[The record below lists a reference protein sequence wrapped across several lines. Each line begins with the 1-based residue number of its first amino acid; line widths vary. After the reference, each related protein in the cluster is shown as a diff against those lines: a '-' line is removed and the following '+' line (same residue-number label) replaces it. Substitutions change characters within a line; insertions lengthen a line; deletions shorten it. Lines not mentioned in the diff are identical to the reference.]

1 MAAFLVT
8 ALIVAC
14 VTSTAVGS
22 DPERF
27 EPVKL
32 NPAALTFAKQLI
44 GKGQVV
50 IDRKGAWAKDQP
62 STKADNEFIQQH
74 GFREYAK
81 WHLGI
86 DGRYAENT
94 KRRYKFPYG
103 DFKNVHRCGLLAV
116 QSRARQHGYNK
127 IETAA
132 VQLNEMIRRRGKS
145 TINAQSEATHY
156 SPNISASKHSKKRRS
171 VLAVR
176 RYSHLPKLP
185 LWGCR
190 VCAATLRM

>member
-1 MAAFLVT
+1 MATFLVA
-8 ALIVAC
+8 ALIVVS

-32 NPAALTFAKQLI
+32 NPAALRFAKRLI
-44 GKGQVV
+44 DKRQVV
-50 IDRKGAWAKDQP
+50 IDRKGAWAKDRP
-62 STKADNEFIQQH
+62 STKAENEFIQQH
-74 GFREYAK
+74 GLREYAK

-116 QSRARQHGYNK
+116 QSRARQHGYYE

-132 VQLNEMIRRRGKS
+132 VQLNEMIRRQGKS

-156 SPNISASKHSKKRRS
+156 SPIISTSKHSKKRRS
-171 VLAVR
+171 VLGVR
-176 RYSHLPKLP
+176 RYSHLPKLR
-185 LWGCR
+185 LWGRR
-190 VCAATLRM
+190 VCAATLQM